1 MDELKEFQIRVY
13 GKQELAMLYLPHHTP
28 MAAKNALMR
37 WINGDQELLQ
47 KLKTAGYQPL
57 QKTFNPKQVHLI
69 LEYFDRALKKTAKSH
84 IFRHR
89 PPIAH
94 LSDSTLGGM

>member
-47 KLKTAGYQPL
+47 KLKTAGYKPC
-57 QKTFNPKQVHLI
+57 K
-69 LEYFDRALKKTAKSH
+69 
-84 IFRHR
+84 R
-89 PPIAH
+89 PSIP
-94 LSDSTLGGM
+94 SKCT

>member
-47 KLKTAGYQPL
+47 KLKTAGYKPL
-57 QKTFNPKQVHLI
+57 
-69 LEYFDRALKKTAKSH
+69 
-84 IFRHR
+84 
-89 PPIAH
+89 
-94 LSDSTLGGM
+94 